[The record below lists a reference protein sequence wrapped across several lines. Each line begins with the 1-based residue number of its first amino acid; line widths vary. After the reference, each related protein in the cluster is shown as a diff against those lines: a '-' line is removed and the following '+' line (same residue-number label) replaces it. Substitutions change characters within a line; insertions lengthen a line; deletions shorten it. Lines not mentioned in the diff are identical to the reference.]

1 MGSAASAREPF
12 PPAPRRRYA
21 VTHQAAESVCM
32 AWVPARAAGSPTS
45 EN

>member
-12 PPAPRRRYA
+12 PPAPRRPYA
-21 VTHQAAESVCM
+21 VTHQAGESVCM
-32 AWVPARAAGSPTS
+32 VWALARAAGSPTS